1 MVGAFVNKI
10 NSSFERDH
18 TVEWEVSQTD
28 GLVVFL
34 LAINKIGGY
43 SVARELV
50 QLLGSFLRGDI
61 S

>member
-1 MVGAFVNKI
+1 MVSALVNKI

-34 LAINKIGGY
+34 LAINKMGY
-43 SVARELV
+43 SVAGELV

>member
-1 MVGAFVNKI
+1 MNKI

-43 SVARELV
+43 SVAGELV